1 MVGILLITHG
11 TLGESL
17 IQCAAHV
24 LCSHPLRVQ
33 HIAVNRED
41 PPEYLQ
47 ARALECM
54 RQIDAGAGV
63 LLLTDML
70 GATPSNIATR
80 LVIPGRVEAVAGVN
94 LPMLIRAIT
103 YREQPL
109 AGVVRKAVSG
119 GVDGVVHIQPERL
132 HAAS

>member
-11 TLGESL
+11 ALGESL
-17 IQCAAHV
+17 VQCAAHV
-24 LCSHPLRVQ
+24 LASHPLRVQ
-33 HIAVNRED
+33 HIAVNRD
-41 PPEYLQ
+41 DAPELVRV
-47 ARALECM
+47 RALECI
-54 RQIDAGAGV
+54 RQLDAGDGV

-80 LVIPGRVEAVAGVN
+80 LVMPGRVEAVAGVN

-103 YREQPL
+103 YREQAL
-109 AGVVRKAVSG
+109 AALVRKAVSG
-119 GVDGVVHIQPERL
+119 GIDGVVHIQPERL